1 MDTLCIECEEA
12 STDLRPARGGGGVC
26 PACAAVFY
34 VECGGCHEF
43 FPRDESKE
51 ADGVAYCVGCY
62 GSTFGP
68 AGAMSE
74 DDVEALVAE
83 YARVDAEAKK
93 LDERLKELKE
103 MIKSVAATRER
114 VANAVVL
121 GSGESRVT
129 CSFSTSY
136 KCDEDRANALESVLG
151 ADRFA
156 SLFKRSISVI
166 KPGVDKLLKS
176 DEPPEIVDA
185 VRGILDT
192 VETPRITVTKPKKA
206 KEPGA

>member
-34 VECGGCHEF
+34 VECGACHEL

-62 GSTFGP
+62 GDAFGP
-68 AGAMSE
+68 AGSMSE
-74 DDVEALVAE
+74 EDVEVLVAE
-83 YARVDAEAKK
+83 YARVDAEQKK
-93 LDERLKELKE
+93 LDARLKELKE
-103 MIKSVAATRER
+103 MIKAVAATRER

-121 GSGESRVT
+121 GTGESRVT
-129 CSFSTSY
+129 CSFSVSY
-136 KCDEDRANALESVLG
+136 KCDDDQAAALETVLG
-151 ADRFA
+151 AERFSA
-156 SLFKRSISVI
+156 LFKRSITVI
-166 KPGVDKLLKS
+166 KPGVDKLLKG
-176 DEPPEIVDA
+176 DEDPEIVDA
-185 VRGILDT
+185 VRGVLDT
-192 VETPRITVTKPKKA
+192 VETPRITVTKPRKA